1 MPVQGCT
8 LPLTYTNF
16 RCPLTT
22 LAGAVHYFH
31 AVFTFCTNRRHIYIT
46 NMPTHLSVCL
56 RELHG
61 ARQKQPVYS
70 AGLTELHLGAVTVT
84 ARDICTIL
92 CSVPTLRILRHYQL
106 VTALNLLHGE
116 QWRRNECLPKYR
128 LRNLDVDFSHV
139 VRLAFKLHAVSSQ
152 K

>member
-1 MPVQGCT
+1 MLT
-8 LPLTYTNF
+8 LPP
-16 RCPLTT
+16 RS
-22 LAGAVHYFH
+22 
-31 AVFTFCTNRRHIYIT
+31 IYILAQIEDEF
-46 NMPTHLSVCL
+46 MPPICKHICL

-61 ARQKQPVYS
+61 ARQKLPSYS

-84 ARDICTIL
+84 ATDICTIL
-92 CSVPTLRILRHYQL
+92 SSVPTLRILRHYQL

-139 VRLAFKLHAVSSQ
+139 VCIAV